1 MFNTIGS
8 SNLMSPMLAN
18 EGGVAF
24 LVVLGILGVIGIG
37 VLIYRARQAQIRAL
51 TEWANR
57 HGCQYRNTKDR
68 SVDDR
73 YPEFGC
79 FHQGHSRYASDP
91 IDGEWN
97 GRQIELGKYH
107 YTTGSGKNQSH
118 HSFTYFVLRGDVPL
132 QPLTVRPE
140 NVLDKLAGVFG
151 FDDIDFESAE
161 FSKRFLVKAKNRKW
175 AYDVLHAR
183 AMEHLLNHRRSAI
196 EFSGH
201 DAMIHMS
208 ERTLKLENF
217 EETIAI
223 LEQLL
228 DMLPAYVVEQQKGR
242 GR

>member
-8 SNLMSPMLAN
+8 SNQMFPMLAS

-24 LVVLGILGVIGIG
+24 LVVLGIIAVIGIG
-37 VLIYRARQAQIRAL
+37 VLAYRARQAQIRAL
-51 TEWANR
+51 TAWANR
-57 HGCQYRNTKDR
+57 HGCRYQNIKDR

-91 IDGEWN
+91 ITGEWN

-107 YTTGSGKNQSH
+107 YTTGSGKNQTH
-118 HSFTYFVLRGDVPL
+118 HSFTYFVLRGDLPL
-132 QPLTVRPE
+132 QPLTIRPE

-161 FSKRFLVKAKNRKW
+161 FSKRFLVKAKDRKW
-175 AYDVLHAR
+175 AYDVLHTR
-183 AMEHLLNHRRSAI
+183 AMEHLLDHRRSAI
-196 EFSGH
+196 EFSGY
-201 DAMIHMS
+201 DAMIHLS
-208 ERTLKLENF
+208 GRTLKLEGF
-217 EETIAI
+217 EATIAI

-228 DMLPAYVVEQQKGR
+228 DMLPAYVVEQQKGI

>member
-1 MFNTIGS
+1 MLHAIGS
-8 SNLMSPMLAN
+8 SNLMFPMLAN
-18 EGGVAF
+18 EAGVAL

-57 HGCQYRNTKDR
+57 HGCQYRNIKDR

-73 YPEFGC
+73 YPAFGC
-79 FHQGHSRYASDP
+79 FRHGHSRYASDP
-91 IDGEWN
+91 ISGEWN
-97 GRQIELGKYH
+97 GRQMELGTYH

-118 HSFTYFVLRGDVPL
+118 HSFTYFMLRGDVPL

-175 AYDVLHAR
+175 AYDVLHTR
-183 AMEHLLNHRRSAI
+183 AMEHLLNHRRSVI

-217 EETIAI
+217 EETIAV

>member
-1 MFNTIGS
+1 MFNAIGS
-8 SNLMSPMLAN
+8 SNLMFPMLAN
-18 EGGVAF
+18 EAGVAL

-51 TEWANR
+51 TEWAHR
-57 HGCQYRNTKDR
+57 HGCQYRNIKDR

-79 FHQGHSRYASDP
+79 FHQGSSRYASDP
-91 IDGEWN
+91 ISGEWN
-97 GRQIELGKYH
+97 GRQVELGTYH
-107 YTTGSGKNQSH
+107 YTTGSGKNRTT

-132 QPLTVRPE
+132 QPLTIRPE
-140 NVLDKLAGVFG
+140 NVLDKMAGVFG

-161 FSKRFLVKAKNRKW
+161 FSKRFFVKAKNRKW

-183 AMEHLLNHRRSAI
+183 AMEHLLDHRRSVI
-196 EFSGH
+196 EFSGY

-208 ERTLKLENF
+208 ERTLKLDEF
-217 EETIAI
+217 EGSIGV

-228 DMLPAYVVEQQKGR
+228 DMLPAYVVEQQKGL
-242 GR
+242 G